1 MMWISYMPVRFTY
14 FLGLTIVSVLLL
26 TSVYLQFFDGFLP
39 CPLCILQRLAFFL
52 LGILFLGGIFL
63 HTKRWGRFSINALA
77 TLTSLLGIIFAGRQ
91 IWLQHFPPVDASEC
105 GVSLQ
110 YMMQVL
116 PMNQVIK
123 KIFAGSAEC
132 TQRGWEFLSLSMA
145 EWTMVWFILFFLF
158 SCALL
163 LKECFNQSHIRKY

>member
-1 MMWISYMPVRFTY
+1 MTWISYMPARFTY
-14 FLGLTIVSVLLL
+14 LLGLVIVSLLL
-26 TSVYLQFFDGFLP
+26 LSSLYLQFFDGFTP
-39 CPLCILQRLAFFL
+39 CPLCILQRIAFCF

-63 HTKRWGRFSINALA
+63 HSHFWGRLSINML
-77 TLTSLLGIIFAGRQ
+77 TIFTSLAGIIFSGRQ
-91 IWLQHFPPVDASEC
+91 IWLQHFPPQDPSEC

-116 PMNQVIK
+116 PMNQVIT

-145 EWTMVWFILFFLF
+145 EWTLVWFILFFLF
-158 SCALL
+158 SCILL
-163 LKECFNQSHIRKY
+163 FKECFKCSDVKK